1 MSIIK
6 VDVCE
11 IEIQEQK
18 LSTEDNAA
26 CKYMVLVKTGDIKT
40 GSIHIAKIILT
51 DRKPIIRET
60 IDDGNT
66 VNDKNN

>member
-18 LSTEDNAA
+18 FSKEDNAA
-26 CKYMVLVKTGDIKT
+26 CKYMVLVKSGDIKT
-40 GSIHIAKIILT
+40 GCINISKIILT
-51 DRKPIIRET
+51 DRKPIIRKT
-60 IDDGNT
+60 IDNGHT
-66 VNDKNN
+66 VNEQNN